1 MGCVDNIW
9 IGYAISPAWQKV
21 LANCSFSRSATN
33 IHSQG
38 VLPLR
43 SVRLRRGDI
52 FKTQEHL
59 HVEQQDISGQFIS
72 SWQHVKKLIAIL
84 NDD

>member
-43 SVRLRRGDI
+43 SVRLS
-52 FKTQEHL
+52 